1 MESNANLTSYLVES
15 LNGITT
21 VKSYNAER
29 EVFFQTEK
37 RFVKLLKYVFK
48 KESWPIYRVLL
59 KWELN

>member
-29 EVFFQTEK
+29 EVFFKQ
-37 RFVKLLKYVFK
+37 K
-48 KESWPIYRVLL
+48 KVC
-59 KWELN
+59 

>member
-29 EVFFQTEK
+29 EVFSNRK